1 MKKIL
6 ISLIVLV
13 IMFGIT
19 VSAMEN
25 NNTEPRQEQG
35 PQISDSRRMDEI
47 NAELKKVKMQL
58 KHFQIWMTGKIKSL
72 KS

>member
-6 ISLIVLV
+6 IPLIVLV

-19 VSAMEN
+19 VSAHEL
-25 NNTEPRQEQG
+25 
-35 PQISDSRRMDEI
+35 QISDSSRKDEI
-47 NAELKKVKMQL
+47 NVELKKVKMQF
-58 KHFQIWMTGKIKSL
+58 KQFQIWMSGKVKSL

>member
-13 IMFGIT
+13 VLAITFGIT
-19 VSAMEN
+19 VSA
-25 NNTEPRQEQG
+25 QET
-35 PQISDSRRMDEI
+35 QISDSSRMVEI
-47 NAELKKVKMQL
+47 NAELKKVKMQF
-58 KHFQIWMTGKIKSL
+58 KQFQIWMSGKIKSL

>member
-6 ISLIVLV
+6 IPLIVLV

-19 VSAMEN
+19 VSAHEL
-25 NNTEPRQEQG
+25 
-35 PQISDSRRMDEI
+35 QISDSSRKDEI
-47 NAELKKVKMQL
+47 NAELKKVKMQF
-58 KHFQIWMTGKIKSL
+58 KQFQIWMTVKIKSL